1 MSYVYEN
8 ILRVYFGFGV
18 NILNRKKIDL
28 VKRFLRSLLGLVFKV
43 IIIILIIY
51 KKLRLEVLRVGF

>member
-8 ILRVYFGFGV
+8 ILWVYFGFGV